1 MSSINNMGGA
11 AQQAAVAQVK
21 AAPAAPKSAVSA
33 EVVVQPSDIV
43 SRFKDFRHVVEK
55 SSDQLDTHRKQLEQ
69 AVQELKRTADTAGRS
84 LGFRIDP
91 AVSSGAVVTV
101 SNLETGQV
109 IRQIPDEVVVRVAH
123 SIDQMKGLLFD
134 GKL

>member
-1 MSSINNMGGA
+1 MSSINNVGGA
-11 AQQAAVAQVK
+11 VTAAFAQSHVGSISPTTAVATEPV
-21 AAPAAPKSAVSA
+21 A
-33 EVVVQPSDIV
+33 QPSDIAN
-43 SRFKDFRHVVEK
+43 RFKDFRQVVEK
-55 SSDQLDTHRKQLEQ
+55 SSSQLDDSRRQLEQ
-69 AVQELKRTADTAGRS
+69 AVQELKRTSDNAGRA

-91 AVSSGAVVTV
+91 AVSGTIVTV

-123 SIDQMKGLLFD
+123 SIEKMKGLLFD

>member
-1 MSSINNMGGA
+1 MSSINNLND
-11 AQQAAVAQVK
+11 AV
-21 AAPAAPKSAVSA
+21 PAALPQSQSAPTAPTPVA
-33 EVVVQPSDIV
+33 HNTDVANA
-43 SRFKDFRHVVEK
+43 FKDFRQVVEK
-55 SSDQLDTHRKQLEQ
+55 STGQLDNSRKELEQ

-91 AVSSGAVVTV
+91 AVSGTIVTV

-123 SIDQMKGLLFD
+123 SIEKMKGLLFD

>member
-1 MSSINNMGGA
+1 MVQGSV
-11 AQQAAVAQVK
+11 VAT
-21 AAPAAPKSAVSA
+21 APKSAVGA
-33 EVVVQPSDIV
+33 ELAAQPSDIAN
-43 SRFKDFRHVVEK
+43 RFKDFRQVVQK
-55 SSDQLDTHRKQLEQ
+55 SSDQMDNSRHQLEQ
-69 AVQELKRTADTAGRS
+69 AVQELKRTADNAGRA

-91 AVSSGAVVTV
+91 AVSGTIVTV

-123 SIDQMKGLLFD
+123 SIEKMKGLLFD

>member
-1 MSSINNMGGA
+1 MSSINNLNGA
-11 AQQAAVAQVK
+11 APTALPQSQPT
-21 AAPAAPKSAVSA
+21 PAATTP
-33 EVVVQPSDIV
+33 VVHTADVANS
-43 SRFKDFRHVVEK
+43 FKDFRQVVEK
-55 SSDQLDTHRKQLEQ
+55 STSQLDNSRKELEQ

-91 AVSSGAVVTV
+91 AVSGTIVTV

-123 SIDQMKGLLFD
+123 SIEKMKGLLFD

>member
-1 MSSINNMGGA
+1 MES
-11 AQQAAVAQVK
+11 V
-21 AAPAAPKSAVSA
+21 KSASIA
-33 EVVVQPSDIV
+33 LSGKLATTEVNAARTAPDSRHAVEKPSNV
-43 SRFKDFRHVVEK
+43 ESHFNDFRQVVEK
-55 SSDQLDTHRKQLEQ
+55 STGKLADNRKQLEE
-69 AVQELKRTADTAGRS
+69 AVQELKRTSDTAGRA

-91 AVSSGAVVTV
+91 AVSGTAIVTV

-123 SIDQMKGLLFD
+123 SIEQMKGLLFD

>member
-1 MSSINNMGGA
+1 MSSINNISGVVA
-11 AQQAAVAQVK
+11 AGLQQSHASGVTKPDVK
-21 AAPAAPKSAVSA
+21 AETTP
-33 EVVVQPSDIV
+33 QPSDV
-43 SRFKDFRHVVEK
+43 ANSFKDFRQVVEK
-55 SSDQLDTHRKQLEQ
+55 SSNQLDNSRKQVEQ
-69 AVQELKRTADTAGRS
+69 AVQELKRTADTAGRA

-91 AVSSGAVVTV
+91 AVSGTIVTV

-123 SIDQMKGLLFD
+123 SIEKMKGLLFD

>member
-1 MSSINNMGGA
+1 MSSINNLSGTS
-11 AQQAAVAQVK
+11 QAAVTQAK
-21 AAPAAPKSAVSA
+21 AVPAAIKSGVPT
-33 EVVVQPSDIV
+33 EVLAQPSDIV
-43 SRFKDFRHVVEK
+43 NQFKDFRHAVEK
-55 SSDQLDTHRKQLEQ
+55 SSDQLDSSRKQLEQ

-91 AVSSGAVVTV
+91 SVSSGSVVTV

>member
-1 MSSINNMGGA
+1 MISSNNLSAITHAASTQVRSSSAMSTAPTEVA
-11 AQQAAVAQVK
+11 AQQA
-21 AAPAAPKSAVSA
+21 
-33 EVVVQPSDIV
+33 EVISH
-43 SRFKDFRHVVEK
+43 FKDFRQVVEK
-55 SSDQLDTHRKQLEQ
+55 SADQIQENRKQLEN
-69 AVQELKRTADTAGRS
+69 AVQELKRTADTAGRA

-91 AVSSGAVVTV
+91 AVSGTIVTV

-123 SIDQMKGLLFD
+123 SIEKMKGLLFD

>member
-1 MSSINNMGGA
+1 MDSS
-11 AQQAAVAQVK
+11 
-21 AAPAAPKSAVSA
+21 
-33 EVVVQPSDIV
+33 
-43 SRFKDFRHVVEK
+43 RH
-55 SSDQLDTHRKQLEQ
+55 QLEQ
-69 AVQELKRTADTAGRS
+69 AVQELKRTADTAGRA

-91 AVSSGAVVTV
+91 AVSGAIVTV

-123 SIDQMKGLLFD
+123 SIEKMKGLLFD

>member
-1 MSSINNMGGA
+1 MDSINNVSGNMHIPM
-11 AQQAAVAQVK
+11 AQAHANPIASK
-21 AAPAAPKSAVSA
+21 AATNTDLA
-33 EVVVQPSDIV
+33 QPSDV
-43 SRFKDFRHVVEK
+43 VNRFKDFRQVVEK
-55 SSDQLDTHRKQLEQ
+55 SSDQLDSNRKQLEQ
-69 AVQELKRTADTAGRS
+69 AVQELKRTADTAGRA

-91 AVSSGAVVTV
+91 AINGSIVTV

-123 SIDQMKGLLFD
+123 SIEKMKGLLFD

>member
-1 MSSINNMGGA
+1 MSSINNLSGA
-11 AQQAAVAQVK
+11 TVLPSTHAAPNA
-21 AAPAAPKSAVSA
+21 AAPAVAAEPSARPSDVA
-33 EVVVQPSDIV
+33 NRFNDFRQVVQ
-43 SRFKDFRHVVEK
+43 K
-55 SSDQLDTHRKQLEQ
+55 SSDQLDSSRRQLEL
-69 AVQELKRTADTAGRS
+69 AVQELKRTSDNAGRA

-91 AVSSGAVVTV
+91 AVSGAIVTV

-123 SIDQMKGLLFD
+123 SIEKMKGLLFD

>member
-1 MSSINNMGGA
+1 MGSVNNISGNVQTPT
-11 AQQAAVAQVK
+11 AQARPN
-21 AAPAAPKSAVSA
+21 PAITKTAVSTDT
-33 EVVVQPSDIV
+33 VMQPSEVV
-43 SRFKDFRHVVEK
+43 SRFKDFRQVVEK
-55 SSDQLDTHRKQLEQ
+55 SSDQLDTNRKQLEQ
-69 AVQELKRTADTAGRS
+69 AVQELKRTADTAGRA

-91 AVSSGAVVTV
+91 VINGSIVTV

-123 SIDQMKGLLFD
+123 YIEKMKGLLLD

>member
-1 MSSINNMGGA
+1 MA
-11 AQQAAVAQVK
+11 FQR
-21 AAPAAPKSAVSA
+21 A
-33 EVVVQPSDIV
+33 EYLVDTSMEWEWCLANIPDCKFVVLGVMFLP
-43 SRFKDFRHVVEK
+43 
-55 SSDQLDTHRKQLEQ
+55 
-69 AVQELKRTADTAGRS
+69 ADTAGRA

-91 AVSSGAVVTV
+91 AVSGTIVTV

-123 SIDQMKGLLFD
+123 SIEKMKGLLFD

>member
-1 MSSINNMGGA
+1 MQAINTSSPIGTTQGKLVTSEGA
-11 AQQAAVAQVK
+11 ATKPATAVHPVAAQTTD
-21 AAPAAPKSAVSA
+21 
-33 EVVVQPSDIV
+33 VQLHFNDL
-43 SRFKDFRHVVEK
+43 RQVVEK
-55 SSDQLDTHRKQLEQ
+55 SASELADGRKQLEE
-69 AVQELKRTADTAGRS
+69 AVQELKRTSDTAGRT

-91 AVSSGAVVTV
+91 AVTGTIVTV

-123 SIDQMKGLLFD
+123 SIEQMKGLLFD

>member
-1 MSSINNMGGA
+1 MSSINNLTTAGA
-11 AQQAAVAQVK
+11 GALVQGATTAAVS
-21 AAPAAPKSAVSA
+21 KSAVAA
-33 EVVVQPSDIV
+33 ELAPQPSDIAN
-43 SRFKDFRHVVEK
+43 RFKDFRQVVQK
-55 SSDQLDTHRKQLEQ
+55 SSDQMDSSRHQLEQ
-69 AVQELKRTADTAGRS
+69 AVQELKRTADTAGRA

-91 AVSSGAVVTV
+91 AVSGTIVTV

-123 SIDQMKGLLFD
+123 SIEKMKGLLFD

>member
-1 MSSINNMGGA
+1 MSSINNLSGS
-11 AQQAAVAQVK
+11 VALPSGHSTANV
-21 AAPAAPKSAVSA
+21 AAPA
-33 EVVVQPSDIV
+33 VVPEPMAQPSDV
-43 SRFKDFRHVVEK
+43 ANRFKDFRQVVQK
-55 SSDQLDTHRKQLEQ
+55 SSDQLDSSRRQLEQ
-69 AVQELKRTADTAGRS
+69 AVQEIKRTSDSAGRA

-91 AVSSGAVVTV
+91 AVSGAIVTV

-123 SIDQMKGLLFD
+123 SIEKMKGLLFD

>member
-1 MSSINNMGGA
+1 MSSINNLNTAGA
-11 AQQAAVAQVK
+11 GALVQG
-21 AAPAAPKSAVSA
+21 APTVGTPKSAVSA
-33 EVVVQPSDIV
+33 ELAAQPTDIAN
-43 SRFKDFRHVVEK
+43 RFKDFRQVVQK
-55 SSDQLDTHRKQLEQ
+55 SSDQLDSNRRQLEQ
-69 AVQELKRTADTAGRS
+69 AVQELKRTADTAGRA

-91 AVSSGAVVTV
+91 AVSGSIVTV

-123 SIDQMKGLLFD
+123 SIEKMKGLLFD

>member
-1 MSSINNMGGA
+1 MNSINNVSGVVTTGLSQSLAIGVSKPDVM
-11 AQQAAVAQVK
+11 AQTL
-21 AAPAAPKSAVSA
+21 S
-33 EVVVQPSDIV
+33 QPSDV
-43 SRFKDFRHVVEK
+43 ANSFKDFRQVVEK
-55 SSDQLDTHRKQLEQ
+55 SSSQLDNSRKQLEQ
-69 AVQELKRTADTAGRS
+69 AVQELKRTADTAGRA

-91 AVSSGAVVTV
+91 AVSGTIVTV

-123 SIDQMKGLLFD
+123 SMEKMKGLLFD

>member
-1 MSSINNMGGA
+1 MSSINNLNGA
-11 AQQAAVAQVK
+11 VPTTLPQSQP
-21 AAPAAPKSAVSA
+21 APAAPTPVAHAMDVA
-33 EVVVQPSDIV
+33 NA
-43 SRFKDFRHVVEK
+43 FKDFRQVVEK
-55 SSDQLDTHRKQLEQ
+55 STGQLDNSRKELEQ

-91 AVSSGAVVTV
+91 AVSGTIVTV

-123 SIDQMKGLLFD
+123 SIEKMKGLLFD

>member
-1 MSSINNMGGA
+1 MSSINNLSGA
-11 AQQAAVAQVK
+11 SQAAVTQAK
-21 AAPAAPKSAVSA
+21 AVPAAIKSGVPT
-33 EVVVQPSDIV
+33 EVLAQPSDIANQ
-43 SRFKDFRHVVEK
+43 FKDFRHVVEK
-55 SSDQLDTHRKQLEQ
+55 SSDQLDSSRKQLEQ

>member
-1 MSSINNMGGA
+1 MSSINNLNGA
-11 AQQAAVAQVK
+11 VPTVSPPSPT
-21 AAPAAPKSAVSA
+21 APAAATSSVGHNTDVANA
-33 EVVVQPSDIV
+33 
-43 SRFKDFRHVVEK
+43 FKDFRQVVEK
-55 SSDQLDTHRKQLEQ
+55 STSQLDNSRKELEQ

-91 AVSSGAVVTV
+91 AVSGAIVTV

-123 SIDQMKGLLFD
+123 SIEKMKGLLFD

>member
-1 MSSINNMGGA
+1 MNSINNVNGA
-11 AQQAAVAQVK
+11 VQAAATQARVN
-21 AAPAAPKSAVSA
+21 PAAPKPLLTNDSVAQSAD
-33 EVVVQPSDIV
+33 VVN
-43 SRFKDFRHVVEK
+43 RFKDFRQVVEK
-55 SSDQLDTHRKQLEQ
+55 SSDQLDSSRKQLEQ
-69 AVQELKRTADTAGRS
+69 AVQELKRTSDTAGRA

-91 AVSSGAVVTV
+91 AINGSVVTV

-123 SIDQMKGLLFD
+123 SIEKMKGLLFD

>member
-1 MSSINNMGGA
+1 MSSINNLSSAGA
-11 AQQAAVAQVK
+11 SALVQGSAVVT
-21 AAPAAPKSAVSA
+21 APKSAVGA
-33 EVVVQPSDIV
+33 ELAAQPSDIAN
-43 SRFKDFRHVVEK
+43 RFKDFRQVVQK
-55 SSDQLDTHRKQLEQ
+55 SSDQMDSSRHQLEQ
-69 AVQELKRTADTAGRS
+69 AVQELKRTADTAGRA

-91 AVSSGAVVTV
+91 AVSGAIVTV

-123 SIDQMKGLLFD
+123 SIEKMKGLLFD

>member
-1 MSSINNMGGA
+1 MSSVNNLGGA
-11 AQQAAVAQVK
+11 APQAAAAQVK
-21 AAPAAPKSAVSA
+21 AAPAAPKSAAPA

-43 SRFKDFRHVVEK
+43 NRFKDFRHVVEK
-55 SSDQLDTHRKQLEQ
+55 SSDQLDTNRKQLEQ

-84 LGFRIDP
+84 LGFQIEP
-91 AVSSGAVVTV
+91 AVSSGAIVTV

>member
-1 MSSINNMGGA
+1 MSSINNLNGA
-11 AQQAAVAQVK
+11 VPTVSPTSQTASV
-21 AAPAAPKSAVSA
+21 PAAP
-33 EVVVQPSDIV
+33 PSVAHSTDV
-43 SRFKDFRHVVEK
+43 ANAFKDFRQVVEK
-55 SSDQLDTHRKQLEQ
+55 STSQLDNSRKELEQ

-91 AVSSGAVVTV
+91 AVSGTIVTV

-123 SIDQMKGLLFD
+123 SIEKMKGLLFD

>member
-1 MSSINNMGGA
+1 MSSINNLGGVPS
-11 AQQAAVAQVK
+11 AAVTQVK
-21 AAPAAPKSAVSA
+21 AAPVVLKSAVAA
-33 EVVVQPSDIV
+33 EVVAQPSDIV
-43 SRFKDFRHVVEK
+43 NQFKDFRHVVEK
-55 SSDQLDTHRKQLEQ
+55 SSDQLDTNRKQLEQ

>member
-1 MSSINNMGGA
+1 MES
-11 AQQAAVAQVK
+11 V
-21 AAPAAPKSAVSA
+21 KSASIVLQGKLATSEMNTA
-33 EVVVQPSDIV
+33 RTAPDAGHAVERASSVQSH
-43 SRFKDFRHVVEK
+43 FNDFRQVVEK
-55 SSDQLDTHRKQLEQ
+55 STGKLADNRKQLEE
-69 AVQELKRTADTAGRS
+69 AVQELKRTSDTAGRS

-91 AVSSGAVVTV
+91 AVSGAAIVTV

-123 SIDQMKGLLFD
+123 SIEQMKGLLFD

>member
-1 MSSINNMGGA
+1 MES
-11 AQQAAVAQVK
+11 V
-21 AAPAAPKSAVSA
+21 KSASIA
-33 EVVVQPSDIV
+33 LQGKLATSEVNATRTVPASQPSVEKSFDIQ
-43 SRFKDFRHVVEK
+43 SHFNDFRQVVEK
-55 SSDQLDTHRKQLEQ
+55 STSKLADNRKQLEE
-69 AVQELKRTADTAGRS
+69 AVQELKRTSDTAGRS

-91 AVSSGAVVTV
+91 AVSGAAIVTV

-123 SIDQMKGLLFD
+123 SIEQMKGLLFD